1 MALTDKKRR
10 FVDALLSGAT
20 NREAAIAAGYS
31 EKTASQAGSK
41 LAKDEH
47 VLTEIGRRLKHKS
60 SPSAE
65 VKPSGKVKP
74 ESPENEQ
81 PEELSL
87 TETDDPRAFLTELM
101 NADGA
106 DLRMRLEAAKTL
118 MPYVHGKVADQG
130 KKEQKAEAAKQVG
143 KGRYSQGKPPLS
155 VVKG

>member
-1 MALTDKKRR
+1 MGVSYKKL
-10 FVDALLSGAT
+10 FKLLID
-20 NREAAIAAGYS
+20 RDMKKKDLRIAAGLS
-31 EKTASQAGSK
+31 PASVSK